1 MPISLQHMSLDSR
14 RKLEYLEETPEAQAG
29 TVNFGAPAHLHAVMK
44 TSFGLLAT
52 VLWYLSPSLSWA
64 AKIIVVPP
72 IMFESH
78 LYIFKTL
85 ASALHAEGHETVLL
99 VSEGRD
105 VAPSGDY
112 RLQRYPGIFNSSSA
126 ADDFLQA
133 KVHNIFS
140 GRPTPLELFDI
151 LEHYAQNCDSVVGS
165 SSVMAQLQQERFDL
179 LLVDPNEMCG
189 FVLAHILGVPYA
201 VFSTGL
207 WYPAEVGAPAPLAY
221 VPEFNSLLTDHMTLV
236 QRVANTV
243 VYLASRIGV
252 HLLVLPK
259 YDRIMW
265 RHAVKPP
272 ASMHE
277 LVQGSRLWMLCTDL
291 ALEFPRPTLPHVVY
305 VGGILTKPP
314 SPLPQEFAAWL
325 NDTDEHGFVV
335 VSFGAGVKYLSDDIS
350 YKLAGALSRL
360 TQKVIWRFSGV
371 PPRNLGN
378 NTKLVEWMPQ
388 NDLLGHKNTR
398 AFLSHGGLN
407 SIYEAMYHGVP
418 VVGVPLFGDHYDTM
432 TRVQA
437 KGMGIML
444 EWKKMSEED
453 LYTAMLSVIT
463 DSRYREKALK
473 LSEIHKDQPGHP
485 VTRAVYWIGYIL
497 RHRGAEHLRS
507 AVYSVPVYQYFLLDV
522 AAVLG
527 AGLFLICYC
536 IYWIV
541 RLVRSCLRRRR
552 ASVEKANGH
561 CHNGIANGK
570 HKRNG
575 HVKSLDKKLK

>member
-1 MPISLQHMSLDSR
+1 
-14 RKLEYLEETPEAQAG
+14 
-29 TVNFGAPAHLHAVMK
+29 MK
-44 TSFGLLAT
+44 CALGLFAT
-52 VLWYLSPSLSWA
+52 LLWYLALSPSRA

-105 VAPSGDY
+105 MAPSEHY
-112 RLQRYPGIFNSSSA
+112 RLQRYPGLFNSSSA
-126 ADDFLQA
+126 ADDFLQS
-133 KVHNIFS
+133 KVHNIFA

-151 LEHYAQNCDSVVGS
+151 LEHYAQNCDGVVGS
-165 SSVMAQLQQERFDL
+165 AAVMERLREERFDL

-221 VPEFNSLLTDHMTLV
+221 VPEFNSLLTDRMSLM
-236 QRVANTV
+236 QRVTNTA
-243 VYLASRIGV
+243 VYVASRIGV
-252 HLLVLPK
+252 LLIVLPK
-259 YDRIMW
+259 YDRIMR
-265 RHAVKPP
+265 RHGVDPP

-277 LVQGSRLWMLCTDL
+277 LVQGSHLWMLCTDL

-314 SPLPQEFAAWL
+314 SPLPQEFEAWV

-335 VSFGAGVKYLSDDIS
+335 VSFGAGVKYLSEDIS
-350 YKLAGALSRL
+350 SKLAGALSRL
-360 TQKVIWRFSGV
+360 PQRVIWRYSGA
-371 PPRNLGN
+371 PPRNLGQ

-388 NDLLGHKNTR
+388 NDLLGHRNTR

-444 EWKKMSEED
+444 EWKRMSEED
-453 LYTAMLSVIT
+453 LYSAMVSVIT
-463 DSRYREKALK
+463 EDRYRQQAVK

-507 AVYSVPVYQYFLLDV
+507 AVYTVPVYQYFLLDV
-522 AAVLG
+522 VGILAAALLVV
-527 AGLFLICYC
+527 CYC
-536 IYWIV
+536 LYRV
-541 RLVRSCLRRRR
+541 ARLARRLLSGKSGG
-552 ASVEKANGH
+552 ASGAEKANGH
-561 CHNGIANGK
+561 CHNGLANGK
-570 HKRNG
+570 HRRNG
-575 HVKSLDKKLK
+575 HVKSTDKKLN